1 MKTTAIE
8 NARDNKAVKNQVTD
22 KSAIRPAVPLKEA
35 DKNEVKEEP
44 KPEAQTAKTE
54 TAKTEEQS
62 KAESKSVA
70 VAVVPE
76 APKAE
81 PSKAEL
87 REALQEQKPALN
99 LDATIKFALEL
110 NRRINQRGKLLETI
124 STLEEF
130 EVLQKDDADET
141 ESNHFTRCE
150 LTIED
155 DKGREFTTKNPFI
168 INAVATMVNTLCIDK
183 LAEIEG
189 DIHFPISK

>member
-1 MKTTAIE
+1 MKTTVIGNGKD
-8 NARDNKAVKNQVTD
+8 NAAATVNKSTEKG
-22 KSAIRPAVPLKEA
+22 AIRPNLPLKET
-35 DKNEVKEEP
+35 DKNEAKEEP
-44 KPEAQTAKTE
+44 KSE
-54 TAKTEEQS
+54 
-62 KAESKSVA
+62 A
-70 VAVVPE
+70 VAVKTTETKTEATKQAATPE

-81 PSKAEL
+81 PTKIEL
-87 REALQEQKPALN
+87 KEQLQEQKPQMN

-124 STLEEF
+124 TTLEEF

-141 ESNHFTRCE
+141 ESNHFQRCE

-168 INAVATMVNTLCIDK
+168 INAVATMVNKLCIDK

-189 DIHFPISK
+189 DIHFPIK

>member
-1 MKTTAIE
+1 MKTTVIGSGKD
-8 NARDNKAVKNQVTD
+8 NATTTANKSTEKA
-22 KSAIRPAVPLKEA
+22 AIRPNMPLKDATKTQAKGELKA
-35 DKNEVKEEP
+35 DADTTKPIETKNEP
-44 KPEAQTAKTE
+44 IKP
-54 TAKTEEQS
+54 
-62 KAESKSVA
+62 
-70 VAVVPE
+70 VVTPE

-81 PSKAEL
+81 PTKAEL
-87 REALQEQKPALN
+87 RETLQEQKPQLN

-124 STLEEF
+124 TTLEEF

-141 ESNHFTRCE
+141 ESNHFQRCE

-168 INAVATMVNTLCIDK
+168 INAVATMVNKLCIDK

-189 DIHFPISK
+189 DIHFPIK

>member
-1 MKTTAIE
+1 MKTTVIGSGKD
-8 NARDNKAVKNQVTD
+8 NATTTTVNKSTEKG
-22 KSAIRPAVPLKEA
+22 AIRPNLPLKDA
-35 DKNEVKEEP
+35 DKKEVKEEP
-44 KPEAQTAKTE
+44 KGEAVTVKPVETKT
-54 TAKTEEQS
+54 
-62 KAESKSVA
+62 
-70 VAVVPE
+70 E

-81 PSKAEL
+81 PTKTEL
-87 REALQEQKPALN
+87 REQLQEQKPQLN

-130 EVLQKDDADET
+130 EVMQKDDADET
-141 ESNHFTRCE
+141 ESNHYQRCE

-168 INAVATMVNTLCIDK
+168 INAVATMVNKLCIDK

-189 DIHFPISK
+189 DIHFPIR

>member
-1 MKTTAIE
+1 MKTTVIGSGKD
-8 NARDNKAVKNQVTD
+8 NATTTVNKSTEKG
-22 KSAIRPAVPLKEA
+22 AIRPNLPLKDA
-35 DKNEVKEEP
+35 DKKEVKEEP
-44 KPEAQTAKTE
+44 KGEAVNVKPVETKT
-54 TAKTEEQS
+54 
-62 KAESKSVA
+62 
-70 VAVVPE
+70 E

-81 PSKAEL
+81 PTKAEL
-87 REALQEQKPALN
+87 REQLQEQKPQLN

-130 EVLQKDDADET
+130 EVMQKDDADET
-141 ESNHFTRCE
+141 ESNHYQRCE

-168 INAVATMVNTLCIDK
+168 INAVATMVNKLCIDK

-189 DIHFPISK
+189 DIHFPIR